1 MSENLLPP
9 YGSPERSSDEVREEN
24 RIGGINSG
32 AVRRKK
38 AAMRDYVQF
47 ILGMKRKVS
56 EKTLEQLKEMGVTED
71 EVTGQTLALMK
82 IMDKA
87 IAGDIKAMEFLRDTA
102 GEKPTDNS
110 NIAHSFDGDVVVS
123 MKRNDKA

>member
-1 MSENLLPP
+1 MAGE
-9 YGSPERSSDEVREEN
+9 ETRIRSGEEAAEMGM
-24 RIGGINSG
+24 RGGINSG

-38 AAMRDYVQF
+38 AAMRDYAQF
-47 ILGMKRKVS
+47 ILGIKRKVS
-56 EKTLEQLKEMGVTED
+56 DKTLQQLREMGISEE

-123 MKRNDKA
+123 MKRNDEA

>member
-9 YGSPERSSDEVREEN
+9 FGKGRSTDEARESGQK
-24 RIGGINSG
+24 GGIASG

-38 AAMRDYVQF
+38 AAMRDYAQF

-102 GEKPTDNS
+102 GEKPTDKVDMS
-110 NIAHSFDGDVVVS
+110 HAFIGDFDIVLDGEDE
-123 MKRNDKA
+123 D

>member
-1 MSENLLPP
+1 MAREDLIPFT
-9 YGSPERSSDEVREEN
+9 ERSKDEVKELN
-24 RIGGINSG
+24 RLGGINSG

-38 AAMRDYVQF
+38 AAMKDYVQF

-102 GEKPTDNS
+102 GEKPTDS
-110 NIAHSFDGDVVVS
+110 VKMTHEMGEGAVIRIGYDE
-123 MKRNDKA
+123 

>member
-1 MSENLLPP
+1 MDGHENLIPT
-9 YGSPERSSDEVREEN
+9 SERSKDEARELGQM
-24 RIGGINSG
+24 GGIASG

-102 GEKPTDNS
+102 GEKPTDS
-110 NIAHSFDGDVVVS
+110 VKMTHEIGDGAVIRIGYED
-123 MKRNDKA
+123 DE

>member
-9 YGSPERSSDEVREEN
+9 FGKGRSTDEARESGQ
-24 RIGGINSG
+24 IGGLVSG

-38 AAMRDYVQF
+38 AAMRDYAQF
-47 ILGMKRKVS
+47 ILGIKRKVS
-56 EKTLEQLKEMGVTED
+56 DKTLQQLREMGISEE

-102 GEKPTDNS
+102 GEKPTDKVDMS
-110 NIAHSFDGDVVVS
+110 HAFIGDFDIVLDGEDGD
-123 MKRNDKA
+123 

>member
-1 MSENLLPP
+1 MAKDDLIPFS
-9 YGSPERSSDEVREEN
+9 ERSEGEAKELGQK
-24 RIGGINSG
+24 GGIASG

-38 AAMRDYVQF
+38 AAMKDYVQF

-102 GEKPTDNS
+102 GEKPTDS
-110 NIAHSFDGDVVVS
+110 TNIAHSFDGDVVVS

>member
-1 MSENLLPP
+1 LAGEETRIQS
-9 YGSPERSSDEVREEN
+9 GDEAKELGQK
-24 RIGGINSG
+24 GGIASG

-56 EKTLEQLKEMGVTED
+56 EKTLEQLKEMGVAED
-71 EVTGQTLALMK
+71 EVTAQTLALMK

-102 GEKPTDNS
+102 GEKPTDS
-110 NIAHSFDGDVVVS
+110 VKMTHEMGEGAVIRIGYDE
-123 MKRNDKA
+123 

>member
-1 MSENLLPP
+1 LAGEQTRI
-9 YGSPERSSDEVREEN
+9 RSGDEAAEMGLK
-24 RIGGINSG
+24 GGIASG

-38 AAMRDYVQF
+38 AAMKDYVQF

-102 GEKPTDNS
+102 GEKPTDKVDM
-110 NIAHSFDGDVVVS
+110 AHAFVGNFDIVLDGEDGD
-123 MKRNDKA
+123 

>member
-1 MSENLLPP
+1 LAKEDLIPFT
-9 YGSPERSSDEVREEN
+9 ERSEDEVKELN
-24 RIGGINSG
+24 RLGGINSG

-38 AAMRDYVQF
+38 AAMKDYVQF

-102 GEKPTDNS
+102 GEKPTDKVDM
-110 NIAHSFDGDVVVS
+110 AHAFVGNFDIVLDGEDGD
-123 MKRNDKA
+123 

>member
-1 MSENLLPP
+1 MAQDDLISL
-9 YGSPERSSDEVREEN
+9 GDRTIEEQQK
-24 RIGGINSG
+24 IAQMGGIASG

-87 IAGDIKAMEFLRDTA
+87 IAGDIKAMEFLRDTG
-102 GEKPTDNS
+102 GEKPSENMNLNMTPPVIID
-110 NIAHSFDGDVVVS
+110 DVHE
-123 MKRNDKA
+123 

>member
-9 YGSPERSSDEVREEN
+9 YGSPERSSDEVREQN
-24 RIGGINSG
+24 AKGGIASG

-102 GEKPTDNS
+102 GEKPTDS
-110 NIAHSFDGDVVVS
+110 VKMTHEIGGWRCHSHWV
-123 MKRNDKA
+123 

>member
-1 MSENLLPP
+1 MSDNLLPP
-9 YGSPERSSDEVREEN
+9 FGKGRSTDEARESGKL
-24 RIGGINSG
+24 GGIASG

-38 AAMRDYVQF
+38 AAMRDYAQF
-47 ILGMKRKVS
+47 ILGIKRKAS
-56 EKTLEQLKEMGVTED
+56 DKTLQQLREMGISEE

-123 MKRNDKA
+123 MKRNDEA

>member
-1 MSENLLPP
+1 LARDDLIPFS
-9 YGSPERSSDEVREEN
+9 ERSKDEAKEMG
-24 RIGGINSG
+24 RIGGIASG

-56 EKTLEQLKEMGVTED
+56 EKTLAQLKEMGVTED

-102 GEKPTDNS
+102 GEKPTDS
-110 NIAHSFDGDVVVS
+110 VKMTHEIGDGAVIRIGYED
-123 MKRNDKA
+123 DE

>member
-1 MSENLLPP
+1 MSDNLLPP
-9 YGSPERSSDEVREEN
+9 FGKGRSTDEARESGK
-24 RIGGINSG
+24 IGGINSG

-38 AAMRDYVQF
+38 AAMRDYAQF
-47 ILGMKRKVS
+47 ILGIKRKVS
-56 EKTLEQLKEMGVTED
+56 DKTLQQLREMGISEE

-123 MKRNDKA
+123 MKRNDEA

>member
-1 MSENLLPP
+1 MAQDDLIPFT
-9 YGSPERSSDEVREEN
+9 ERSEDEVKEMN
-24 RIGGINSG
+24 RRGGINSG

-102 GEKPTDNS
+102 GEKPTDS
-110 NIAHSFDGDVVVS
+110 VKMTHEIGDGAVIRIGYED
-123 MKRNDKA
+123 DE

>member
-1 MSENLLPP
+1 MARDDLISL
-9 YGSPERSSDEVREEN
+9 GDRTTEEQ
-24 RIGGINSG
+24 RKIAQMGGIASG

-38 AAMRDYVQF
+38 AAMRDYAQF
-47 ILGMKRKVS
+47 ILGIKRKVS
-56 EKTLEQLKEMGVTED
+56 DKTLQQLREMGISEE

-102 GEKPTDNS
+102 GEKPTDKVDMS
-110 NIAHSFDGDVVVS
+110 HAFAGDFEIVLGVE
-123 MKRNDKA
+123 DED

>member
-9 YGSPERSSDEVREEN
+9 FGKGRSTDEARESGQL
-24 RIGGINSG
+24 GGIASG

-38 AAMRDYVQF
+38 AAMKDYVQF

-102 GEKPTDNS
+102 GEKPTDS
-110 NIAHSFDGDVVVS
+110 VKMTHEIGDGAVIRIGYED
-123 MKRNDKA
+123 DE

>member
-1 MSENLLPP
+1 MAQDDLIPFT
-9 YGSPERSSDEVREEN
+9 ERSEDEVKEMN
-24 RIGGINSG
+24 RLGGINSG

>member
-1 MSENLLPP
+1 
-9 YGSPERSSDEVREEN
+9 
-24 RIGGINSG
+24 
-32 AVRRKK
+32 
-38 AAMRDYVQF
+38 
-47 ILGMKRKVS
+47 MKRKVS

-102 GEKPTDNS
+102 GEKPTDKVDMS
-110 NIAHSFDGDVVVS
+110 HAFIGDFDIVLDGEDGD
-123 MKRNDKA
+123 

>member
-1 MSENLLPP
+1 MAKEDLIPFT
-9 YGSPERSSDEVREEN
+9 ERSEDEVKEVN
-24 RIGGINSG
+24 RRGGINSG

-38 AAMRDYVQF
+38 AAMKDYVQF

-102 GEKPTDNS
+102 GEKPTDS
-110 NIAHSFDGDVVVS
+110 VKMTHEMGEGAVIRIGYDE
-123 MKRNDKA
+123 

>member
-1 MSENLLPP
+1 MAKEDLIPFT
-9 YGSPERSSDEVREEN
+9 ERSEDEVKELN
-24 RIGGINSG
+24 RLGGINSG

-102 GEKPTDNS
+102 GEKPTDS
-110 NIAHSFDGDVVVS
+110 VKMTHEMGEGAVIRIGYDE
-123 MKRNDKA
+123 

>member
-9 YGSPERSSDEVREEN
+9 YGSPERSSDEVREQN
-24 RIGGINSG
+24 AKGGIASG

-102 GEKPTDNS
+102 WEKPTDS
-110 NIAHSFDGDVVVS
+110 VKMTHEIGDGAVIRIGYED
-123 MKRNDKA
+123 DE

>member
-1 MSENLLPP
+1 LAQDDLIPFT
-9 YGSPERSSDEVREEN
+9 ERSEDEVKEMN
-24 RIGGINSG
+24 RLGGINSG

-102 GEKPTDNS
+102 GEKPTDKVDM
-110 NIAHSFDGDVVVS
+110 AHAFVGNFDIVLDGEDGD
-123 MKRNDKA
+123 

>member
-9 YGSPERSSDEVREEN
+9 YGSPERSSDEVREQN
-24 RIGGINSG
+24 AKGGIASG

-102 GEKPTDNS
+102 GEKPTDKVDMS
-110 NIAHSFDGDVVVS
+110 HAFAGDFEIVLGIE
-123 MKRNDKA
+123 DED

>member
-1 MSENLLPP
+1 MAQDDLIPFT
-9 YGSPERSSDEVREEN
+9 ERSEDEVKEMN
-24 RIGGINSG
+24 RLGGINSG

-102 GEKPTDNS
+102 GEKPTDS
-110 NIAHSFDGDVVVS
+110 VKMTHEIGDGAVIRIGYED
-123 MKRNDKA
+123 DE

>member
-9 YGSPERSSDEVREEN
+9 FGKGRSTDEARESGK
-24 RIGGINSG
+24 IGGLVSG

-38 AAMRDYVQF
+38 AAMRDYAQF
-47 ILGMKRKVS
+47 ILGIKRKVS
-56 EKTLEQLKEMGVTED
+56 DKTLQQLREMGISEE

-123 MKRNDKA
+123 MKRNDEA

>member
-9 YGSPERSSDEVREEN
+9 FGKGRSTDEARESGKL
-24 RIGGINSG
+24 GGIASG

-38 AAMRDYVQF
+38 AAMRDYAQF

-123 MKRNDKA
+123 MKRNDEA

>member
-1 MSENLLPP
+1 MARDDLIPFT
-9 YGSPERSSDEVREEN
+9 ERSEDEVKEMN
-24 RIGGINSG
+24 RRGGINSG

-102 GEKPTDNS
+102 GEKPQ
-110 NIAHSFDGDVVVS
+110 
-123 MKRNDKA
+123 DKMQMTHDFAEGAVIRYGYEDDD

>member
-9 YGSPERSSDEVREEN
+9 FGKGRSTDEARESGQK
-24 RIGGINSG
+24 GGIASG

-38 AAMRDYVQF
+38 AAMRDYAQF

-56 EKTLEQLKEMGVTED
+56 EKALEQLKEMGVTED

-102 GEKPTDNS
+102 GEKPTDKVDMS
-110 NIAHSFDGDVVVS
+110 HAFIGDFDIVLDGEDGD
-123 MKRNDKA
+123 